1 MLEQSK
7 QPWQHHGVYAFHL
20 DSWVSV
26 AVLLP
31 CCLSSKAETG
41 EGKTALLKLTP
52 GHSIA
57 VDVKKC

>member
-1 MLEQSK
+1 M
-7 QPWQHHGVYAFHL
+7 
-20 DSWVSV
+20 SV
-26 AVLLP
+26 AVLLA